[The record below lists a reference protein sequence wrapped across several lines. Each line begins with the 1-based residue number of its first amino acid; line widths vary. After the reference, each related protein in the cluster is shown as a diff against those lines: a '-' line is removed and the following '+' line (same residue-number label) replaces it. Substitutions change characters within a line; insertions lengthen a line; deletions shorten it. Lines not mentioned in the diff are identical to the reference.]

1 MARSKA
7 AQIVVAQL
15 RKLRDQQ
22 RNLWNESNAG
32 LPGVVPKALGL
43 IHARAAWDV
52 NYAKRLVFN
61 HFQLEGMAS
70 SDSDHKEI
78 LEMVKLCLQSF
89 AEELF
94 VSTGLGSTA
103 WIKSVVTGS
112 MAIVRS
118 MGIVGSQK
126 NSYR

>member
-1 MARSKA
+1 MISALFVPHELTRYKFHRIGFHGASILGLLIHAVLSK
-7 AQIVVAQL
+7 
-15 RKLRDQQ
+15 
-22 RNLWNESNAG
+22 NAG

-89 AEELF
+89 AEELEDAF
-94 VSTGLGSTA
+94 SPSSSDWEMLEKLASL
-103 WIKSVVTGS
+103 
-112 MAIVRS
+112 
-118 MGIVGSQK
+118 
-126 NSYR
+126 